1 MATGEG
7 YDPCSYCGRENA
19 WHGADTVTG
28 VSEEICECGFSRLD
42 SPDRSR
48 FRFKRWEIEVR
59 DGKGKLLLDGE
70 DLGGETEIAELLLF
84 LLRVVPG
91 HVLAAHQVDELRKT
105 YLADTGFL
113 PRNGTTNRVSK

>member
-7 YDPCSYCGRENA
+7 YGPCSYCGRENA
-19 WHGADTVTG
+19 WHGADTSTG
-28 VSEEICECGFSRLD
+28 VSEEICDCGFSRMD
-42 SPDRSR
+42 SPDQSR

-70 DLGGETEIAELLLF
+70 DLGGETEIAELLLY

-91 HVLAAHQVDELRKT
+91 NVLAAHRVDELRKT
-105 YLADTGFL
+105 YLADTGFF
-113 PRNGTTNRVSK
+113 PRHLTSDRVSK